1 MKSNPMTLEQLV
13 TKLRFAGKAVPSM
26 TRRREGH
33 NYCGWRMNISRGQC
47 LSLNGMAKIICLYT
61 GYFSTL

>member
-1 MKSNPMTLEQLV
+1 MTPEQLA
-13 TKLRFAGKAVPSM
+13 TKLRFTGKAVLSM

-47 LSLNGMAKIICLYT
+47 LSLNGMARVICLYT

>member
-1 MKSNPMTLEQLV
+1 MPPEQLA

-26 TRRREGH
+26 IRRHEGH

-47 LSLNGMAKIICLYT
+47 LSLNGMARVICLYT

>member
-1 MKSNPMTLEQLV
+1 MTPEQLA

-26 TRRREGH
+26 TRRCEGH

-47 LSLNGMAKIICLYT
+47 LSLNGMARVICLYT